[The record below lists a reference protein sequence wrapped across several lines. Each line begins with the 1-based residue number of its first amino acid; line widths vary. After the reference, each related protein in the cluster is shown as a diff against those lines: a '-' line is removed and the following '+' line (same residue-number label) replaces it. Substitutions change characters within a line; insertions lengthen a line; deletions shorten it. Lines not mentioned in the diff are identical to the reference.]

1 MNFRQAT
8 YDFFPFA
15 ADAAMNLMDALSASP
30 ANSIIELSLS
40 PHFTRR
46 HSSIARAIQDYKQ
59 GRDKEKEVQCDP
71 APFLSAH
78 LPKNN
83 EACHFFA
90 IDVSSV
96 AKPYSK
102 KLPCRE
108 IVHTNTV
115 IPGQKPI
122 TIGLAVS
129 CVNML
134 SRENTWSLPMASERV
149 TQVSQTI
156 FGLRQAEKLDENFN
170 DKISI
175 FSADAKYPTKEAV
188 VLTHDWNGK
197 ILLSRLADNRVFY
210 YPYQAQKKDAKKKGK
225 KRTYGDAFKLNDES
239 TWREANIVQQ
249 VTHTTNQ
256 GKVWQVQIERF
267 DELLMKGK
275 RELKLKEKPVSIFKI
290 TVTDQQGKLIFPKP
304 LWLLGSGKPTKDILL
319 ADIFMAYHL
328 RFNIEHWFRF
338 SKQHF
343 FFDRFQTA
351 DIQHFDNWLLFP
363 MLATH
368 QLYHARGLAG
378 DHFHAWESKK
388 NTNPFSPSQVKRS
401 MSSILQQVGTPAT
414 EPKPRGIGK
423 GRAVGSF
430 NRVQKIRQTV
440 QYKKPKSTVAR
451 KITIKLNADSMGKLS
466 DAQLIAHQL
475 PNIGN
480 QLKESIM
487 QSLNQLESE
496 HISTG

>member
-15 ADAAMNLMDALSASP
+15 ADAAMNLVDALSASS

-83 EACHFFA
+83 EPCHFFA

-108 IVHTNTV
+108 IVHTNNV

-156 FGLRQAEKLDENFN
+156 FGLQQAEKLDENFN

-175 FSADAKYPTKEAV
+175 FSADAKYSTKEAV
-188 VLTHDWNGK
+188 VLTHNWKGK

-210 YPYQAQKKDAKKKGK
+210 HPYQAQKKEAKQRGK

-239 TWREANIVQQ
+239 TWGEANIIQQ
-249 VTHTTNQ
+249 VTHTTAQ
-256 GKVWQVQIERF
+256 GKVWQVQVERF

-275 RELKLKEKPVSIFKI
+275 RELNLKEKPASIFKI
-290 TVTDQQGKLIFPKP
+290 TMTDQQGKLI
-304 LWLLGSGKPTKDILL
+304 
-319 ADIFMAYHL
+319 
-328 RFNIEHWFRF
+328 
-338 SKQHF
+338 
-343 FFDRFQTA
+343 
-351 DIQHFDNWLLFP
+351 FP

-388 NTNPFSPSQVKRS
+388 NTDPLSPSQVKRS

-423 GRAVGSF
+423 GRATGSF
-430 NRVQKIRQTV
+430 NQAWI
-440 QYKKPKSTVAR
+440 
-451 KITIKLNADSMGKLS
+451 
-466 DAQLIAHQL
+466 QLRSA
-475 PNIGN
+475 
-480 QLKESIM
+480 
-487 QSLNQLESE
+487 
-496 HISTG
+496 